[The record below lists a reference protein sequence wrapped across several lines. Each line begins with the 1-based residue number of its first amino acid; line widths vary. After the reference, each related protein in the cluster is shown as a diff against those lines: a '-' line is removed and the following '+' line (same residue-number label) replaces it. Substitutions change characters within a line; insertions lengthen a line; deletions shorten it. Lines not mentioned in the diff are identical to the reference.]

1 MFVIIYSLYR
11 KPQTNTN
18 MGKPRIQ
25 KFERL
30 LHRFEKASLSS
41 GKRPIIFEKMKS
53 CAQTFTHWSYIYLY
67 GDLANKYLATEK
79 MKETVLQEERLYR
92 IRRNI
97 VELFEILTY
106 PSDQMEILRNYLDE
120 YREKE
125 DYLFALTLMEAQG
138 FPKYGITLESEFL
151 EETKTTAERFYRQPA
166 YLEGTIRKRVAK
178 LPKMLEK
185 SKFIR
190 RLNVQMWLQR
200 HKHFCLWLISNIH
213 S

>member
-67 GDLANKYLATEK
+67 GDVANKDLALEK
-79 MKETVLQEERLYR
+79 MKETVLQEERVYK

-97 VELFEILTY
+97 IELFEILTY
-106 PSDQMEILRNYLDE
+106 KPDQIEILRGYLDE
-120 YREKE
+120 HREKE
-125 DYLFALTLMEAQG
+125 DYLFALTVMEAQN
-138 FPKYGITLESEFL
+138 FQKFSISPETEFW
-151 EETKTTAERFYRQPA
+151 EETKTVAEMFYRQPA
-166 YLEGTIRKRVAK
+166 YLESTIRKRAAR
-178 LPKMLEK
+178 LPEMFEK
-185 SKFIR
+185 SKFIT
-190 RLNVQMWLQR
+190 RLNVQ
-200 HKHFCLWLISNIH
+200 
-213 S
+213 